1 MIEAYC
7 HKSTDD
13 YQHGAYSRDRYQ
25 TCPYCT
31 MHRQQVSRTI
41 VTYAVV
47 VVIVAS
53 AVIGLIRAFS

>member
-7 HKSTDD
+7 HRKTDD

-25 TCPYCT
+25 TCPHCT
-31 MHRQQVSRTI
+31 LDRQRISRTI

-47 VVIVAS
+47 VVGA